1 MYVTSSAQVTV
12 EISVIDVNDNPP
24 IIAVNGS
31 TDISFVQVSVGEEQD
46 PGQLVYVVVVSVPV

>member
-1 MYVTSSAQVTV
+1 MTV